1 MERAHVFVIGR
12 HHSGAHQIQ
21 CLNTNQSEQKKN
33 PPPMPQQKLPKV
45 IREHLPPDF
54 DLHEPTLISPKR
66 CLSAFFL
73 PH

>member
-1 MERAHVFVIGR
+1 MYLLLDVTTLEPIRYNV
-12 HHSGAHQIQ
+12 SIQ
-21 CLNTNQSEQKKN
+21 TNQNKKKN

-66 CLSAFFL
+66 CLSAFFQ